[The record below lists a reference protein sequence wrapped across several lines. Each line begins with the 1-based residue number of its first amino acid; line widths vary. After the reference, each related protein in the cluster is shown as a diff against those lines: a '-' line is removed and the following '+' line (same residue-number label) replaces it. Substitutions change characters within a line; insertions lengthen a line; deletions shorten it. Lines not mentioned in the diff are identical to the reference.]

1 MRYQKLNDK
10 KGALCMRTFQEIVQN
25 IIHYK
30 KYTIQLLCT
39 TYTYCVQHIQL
50 LYIQLR
56 SKNKIGA
63 LRIPIKSKI
72 MQGKSEAH

>member
-39 TYTYCVQHIQL
+39 TYTIIVYTA
-50 LYIQLR
+50 
-56 SKNKIGA
+56 S
-63 LRIPIKSKI
+63 IKK
-72 MQGKSEAH
+72 QNRRATNPYKK